1 MNRPYVVCHMTISID
16 GKVTGSFLSHR
27 KYQSAIEDYFQIN
40 RDYHADA
47 FACGRVTMEDSF
59 TDGWYPDLTPFEAI
73 PSLRMDYIAD
83 EEAKFWAVAFDRTGR
98 LGWNTSHIVDD
109 DPGYN
114 GAHIV
119 EILSEHVST
128 AYLAYLRRLGISYLF
143 AGEDGSDLPLA
154 LEKLRR
160 YFGIKTLL
168 LEGGSILNGAFERAG
183 LIDELSLV
191 VAPVLANQ
199 EDQPLFS
206 GSQLQSYELREAKRL
221 TGSALWLNYLR
232 KPD

>member
-1 MNRPYVVCHMTISID
+1 MNRPHVICHMTISID
-16 GKVTGSFLSHR
+16 GKVTGDFLSHPEC
-27 KYQSAIEDYFQIN
+27 QSAIEDYFQIN
-40 RDYHADA
+40 RDCHADA

-59 TDGWYPDLTPFEAI
+59 TGGWYPDLTPFEAL
-73 PSLRMDYIAD
+73 PSLRMDYVAD
-83 EEAKFWAVAFDRTGR
+83 EEAQRWAVVFDRTGR
-98 LGWNTSHIVDD
+98 LGWKTSHIVDD
-109 DPGYN
+109 DPGYD

-119 EILSEHVST
+119 EVLSEHVSS
-128 AYLAYLRRLGISYLF
+128 AYLAYLRQVGVSYLF

-160 YFGIKTLL
+160 YFGIRTLL

-199 EDQPLFS
+199 HDQPLCS
-206 GSQLQSYELREAKRL
+206 GSQLQRYELREAKRL
-221 TGSALWLNYLR
+221 TGSTLWLNYRR